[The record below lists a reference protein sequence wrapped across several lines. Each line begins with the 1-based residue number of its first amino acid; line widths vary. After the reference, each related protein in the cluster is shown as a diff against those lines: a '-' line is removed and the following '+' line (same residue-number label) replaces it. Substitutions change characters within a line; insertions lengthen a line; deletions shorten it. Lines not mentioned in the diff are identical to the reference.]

1 MNKNDDATTKTR
13 KVLPQPNEQV
23 VRNPHE
29 VSLFAQITDRPELRP
44 GLTFA
49 QAQSRQDHVLSQL
62 AQDDVHAK
70 LNTASA
76 LMLSGEFDLSI
87 QVFHAIARDHHE
99 QRWTCLNS
107 IGACYYFLGQY
118 TRAIEHYE
126 LAAAAGA
133 PADIIQENI
142 DEAREALASN

>member
-1 MNKNDDATTKTR
+1 MNKNDDSTTKTH
-13 KVLPQPNEQV
+13 KILPQDNEQI
-23 VRNPHE
+23 VRNTRD

-49 QAQSRQDHVLSQL
+49 EAQSRQDHVLSQL
-62 AQDDVHAK
+62 AQGDVHAK

-76 LMLSGEFDLSI
+76 LMLSGEFDASI

-99 QRWTCLNS
+99 ERWTCLNS

-118 TRAIEHYE
+118 ARAIEHYE
-126 LAAAAGA
+126 LAAEAGA
-133 PADIIQENI
+133 PDDIIKENI
-142 DEAREALASN
+142 DEAREALAAN